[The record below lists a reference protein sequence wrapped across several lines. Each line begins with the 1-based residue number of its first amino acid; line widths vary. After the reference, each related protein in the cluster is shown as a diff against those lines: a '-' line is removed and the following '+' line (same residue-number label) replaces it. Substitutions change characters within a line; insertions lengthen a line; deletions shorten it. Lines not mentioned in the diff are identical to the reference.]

1 MAGLWRTIVRGTRA
15 LIRPAAADSDADDEI
30 RHFLDES
37 AADLESRGMPAGQ
50 ARRAARAAWGDAIV
64 IREQVRGS
72 GWEHLVATALDDV
85 RHGLRRLRRTPGF
98 SLAAIATLALG
109 IGASTAIFSAVNPV
123 LIASLPY
130 PEPHRVVA
138 VLENGR
144 GDFGT
149 FGMYRTLAPRTQTFD
164 AMAVTRRW
172 QPAVTGAGTPERLD
186 GQRVSAAYF
195 GVLGV
200 APALGRGFTADDDR
214 AGGPAVAVLAD
225 ALWRRRFAAD
235 PSIVGR
241 LVRLDDTPYTV
252 IGVMPAGFE
261 NVLAPAAQIW
271 TTLQYDTALPANGR
285 EWGHHLTTVARLA
298 RGVAIEAASRE
309 TDAAGRSMIAQWRP
323 GSYDPET
330 RFSVEPLR
338 ASLVRGVRP
347 VLLVIAVA
355 VLLVLA
361 VACVNVTSLLLA
373 RGAERRGEFALR
385 AALGAGRARLVRQ
398 MLTESVLLAAVG
410 GAAGLAFAA
419 AAVRGLVAIAPAGL
433 PRVDAI
439 HVDGTVV
446 AFALGITTLVG
457 LGFGLLPALDAA
469 RTDPHRDIQ
478 EMSHRTT
485 GGPGRMR
492 RGLVVV
498 EVGLAIVLL
507 VGAGLLYRS
516 VSALLSVPA
525 GFDAS
530 NLLTLQVQL
539 AGRRFDTP
547 EAGTAFFSRALDAV
561 RRVPGVAAAAATS
574 QLPLSGDRDEYG
586 AWFPESAEGP
596 AGGLGVFRYAVSPG
610 YFEAARIPIQRGQAI
625 DDRDRRGAPPA
636 AVISASLASAR
647 FGTHDPIGRTLRLGP
662 AVPYTIVGVTGDVRQ
677 LSLASTDAF
686 AVYISAEQSWFPD
699 PAMSFVIRTHGR
711 PASMAGAVREAI
723 WSVDKDQP
731 IVRISTMT
739 ELMTASAAE
748 RRFAS
753 IVFEGFAIASLLLAA
768 IGIYGILA
776 GGVAERT
783 REIGVR
789 AALGATRLQIV
800 GMVARQGALLTAAGL
815 VIGLIAAPVAS
826 RGLTTLLFGV
836 TALDPLTYG
845 AVVALLG
852 VVALLACAV
861 PAWRAARV
869 DPAITLRAE

>member
-1 MAGLWRTIVRGTRA
+1 M
-15 LIRPAAADSDADDEI
+15 
-30 RHFLDES
+30 
-37 AADLESRGMPAGQ
+37 
-50 ARRAARAAWGDAIV
+50 
-64 IREQVRGS
+64 
-72 GWEHLVATALDDV
+72 
-85 RHGLRRLRRTPGF
+85 
-98 SLAAIATLALG
+98 
-109 IGASTAIFSAVNPV
+109 
-123 LIASLPY
+123 
-130 PEPHRVVA
+130 
-138 VLENGR
+138 
-144 GDFGT
+144 
-149 FGMYRTLAPRTQTFD
+149 
-164 AMAVTRRW
+164 
-172 QPAVTGAGTPERLD
+172 
-186 GQRVSAAYF
+186 
-195 GVLGV
+195 
-200 APALGRGFTADDDR
+200 
-214 AGGPAVAVLAD
+214 
-225 ALWRRRFAAD
+225 
-235 PSIVGR
+235 
-241 LVRLDDTPYTV
+241 
-252 IGVMPAGFE
+252 
-261 NVLAPAAQIW
+261 
-271 TTLQYDTALPANGR
+271 
-285 EWGHHLTTVARLA
+285 
-298 RGVAIEAASRE
+298 
-309 TDAAGRSMIAQWRP
+309 
-323 GSYDPET
+323 
-330 RFSVEPLR
+330 
-338 ASLVRGVRP
+338 
-347 VLLVIAVA
+347 
-355 VLLVLA
+355 
-361 VACVNVTSLLLA
+361 
-373 RGAERRGEFALR
+373 
-385 AALGAGRARLVRQ
+385 
-398 MLTESVLLAAVG
+398 
-410 GAAGLAFAA
+410 
-419 AAVRGLVAIAPAGL
+419 RGLVAIAPAGL

-457 LGFGLLPALDAA
+457 LAFGLLPALDAA

-610 YFEAARIPIQRGQAI
+610 YFEAARIPIQRGRAI

-647 FGTHDPIGRTLRLGP
+647 FGTHDPIGRTLHLGP